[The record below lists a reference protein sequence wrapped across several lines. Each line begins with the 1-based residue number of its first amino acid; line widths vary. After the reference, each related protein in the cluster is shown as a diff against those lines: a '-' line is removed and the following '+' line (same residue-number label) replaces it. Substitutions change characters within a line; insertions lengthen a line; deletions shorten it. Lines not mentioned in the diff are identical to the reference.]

1 MQTSAHIMLN
11 ASTLVFA
18 FRGMWAVRGLPQE
31 RVLERQIVELLCDL
45 TGASDGSVVLGEDNA
60 PRAGSPYVSV
70 PLLLRDKRVG
80 TLSFRVE
87 NDASLEEARETLT
100 AVANLAT
107 VALEYARQSEVLET
121 ENRLLRER
129 LDSDTG
135 IIGSSPALRRLLDMV
150 GRVAARETT
159 VLVLGESG
167 TGKELIARAI
177 HQQSP
182 RREGPFVAVN
192 CAALTDTLLESE
204 FFGHE
209 KGSFTGATE
218 RKKGRLE
225 AAEGGTVFLDEV
237 GELALGLQAKFLR
250 ALQER
255 EIVRV
260 GGTQSIKL
268 DIRVIAATNRDLATE
283 VKAGLFREDLYHRLN
298 VVALRVPPLRERR
311 EDIPALARWF
321 VARAAVHCKRRILG
335 IAPEAERC
343 LSTYHWPGNVREL
356 ENAMQRAVVLGSADE
371 VLPEDLP
378 ESILEAAQPEELSGA
393 YQRTVVDAK
402 RDSIVAAYRQAG
414 GDYKGAA
421 KLLGIHPNY
430 LLRLVRTLDLKDA
443 VSGAER

>member
-1 MQTSAHIMLN
+1 MQTPAHVMLN

-18 FRGMWAVRGLPQE
+18 FGGMWAVRGLPQE
-31 RVLERQIVELLCDL
+31 HVLERQIVGLLCDL
-45 TGASDGSVVLGEDNA
+45 TGASDGSVFLGEDNA
-60 PRAGSPYVSV
+60 PHAGSPHVSV

-80 TLSFRVE
+80 TLSLRFE
-87 NDASLEEARETLT
+87 NDASLAEAREILT

-107 VALEYARQSEVLET
+107 VALEYARASEVLEI

-129 LDSDTG
+129 LDTETG

-150 GRVAARETT
+150 GRVAARDTT
-159 VLVLGESG
+159 VLLLGESG
-167 TGKELIARAI
+167 TGKELIARTI
-177 HQQSP
+177 HQRSP
-182 RREGPFVAVN
+182 RSEGPFVAVN
-192 CAALTDTLLESE
+192 CAALTDTLVESE

-209 KGSFTGATE
+209 KGSFTGAVAQ
-218 RKKGRLE
+218 KKGRLE

-237 GELALGLQAKFLR
+237 GELAPGLQAKFLR

-260 GGTQSIKL
+260 GGTESIRL
-268 DIRVIAATNRDLATE
+268 DIRVIAATNRDLAAE
-283 VKAGLFREDLYHRLN
+283 VKSGNFREDLYHRLN

-321 VARAAVHCKRRILG
+321 VTRAAAQCKRRVSG
-335 IAPEAERC
+335 ISSEAERC
-343 LSTYHWPGNVREL
+343 LSAYHWPGNVREL
-356 ENAMQRAVVLGSADE
+356 ENAMQRAVVLGSGGE
-371 VLPEDLP
+371 ILPEDLP
-378 ESILEAAQPEELSGA
+378 ESILEAAQPAELAGA

-402 RDSIVAAYRQAG
+402 RDSILEAYRQAG

-430 LLRLVRTLDLKDA
+430 LLRLVRTLDLKEA
-443 VSGAER
+443 VSGTGR